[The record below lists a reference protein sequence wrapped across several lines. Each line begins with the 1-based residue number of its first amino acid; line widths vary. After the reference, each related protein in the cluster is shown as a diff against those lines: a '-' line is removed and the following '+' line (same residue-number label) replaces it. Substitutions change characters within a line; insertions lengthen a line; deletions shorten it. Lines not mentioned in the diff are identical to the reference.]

1 MINKK
6 EFIYV
11 LAIILISA
19 VFIQVAR
26 TGTLEQ
32 EFSINQES
40 VKTALKTTA
49 SENIPKDYQKIIA
62 LYSKDHI
69 GSKELRDNMEKIL
82 EMARLNFEMVD
93 IDSEGVLEKVNGAG
107 KDDIIVIGTE
117 KFGNTEYIGLQE
129 ALVSKVEGGTGAVFM
144 VRSYQPG
151 LDRLCGMAKN
161 GGYMEKT
168 VFGIEFHQKFF
179 PGLDE
184 ISMGKDDRKI
194 AHSSLDVKL
203 SGSAMLI
210 ASAQGIPVLWTN
222 DYGSGR
228 VVYVNS
234 TMLMDKANR
243 GIMTQSIALSS
254 DRFVYTI
261 FNGKI
266 VNIDDFPAPVKPGA
280 DDVIYEN
287 YHMNN
292 NMFYRNIWWSSLYN
306 MAKIYHMKYTGL
318 VIGVYNLETKS
329 PLPNINTAGVQDIK
343 YFGRKLSEIGG
354 ELGIHGYNHN
364 SLALNGQMEFDN
376 YGYSPWESKAA
387 MEEGLLKLKN
397 SIEAMYGKD
406 TKIYTYVPPS
416 NIISKDGKEAVKN
429 VFPEIKVFAGL
440 YTGTPE
446 RGVLYQEF
454 GKDPDIEGVYDFPR
468 ISAGYEYN
476 KYVMWDIYSGIAH
489 YGIVSHFIHPDDIL
503 DAERSSGRNWEDLEK
518 GIDSMFGDIYRRFP
532 SLRGMTTTQ
541 AFEEYVKNENMNVYV
556 EYGRDY
562 IRISHESMS
571 PPAYHM
577 IKVKNGSIRS
587 IEGGK
592 YSILDTERGL
602 YLVEATSADVNIK
615 IGYENR

>member
-6 EFIYV
+6 VFIYV

-19 VFIQVAR
+19 AFIQVAR

-49 SENIPKDYQKIIA
+49 SENIPKDCQKVIA
-62 LYSKDHI
+62 LYSKDYK
-69 GSKELRDNMEKIL
+69 GSKDLRDNMEKIL

-93 IDSEGVLEKVNGAG
+93 IDSEGVLDNVNGAG
-107 KDDIIVIGTE
+107 KDDIIVVGTE
-117 KFGNTEYIGLQE
+117 KFGNVKYNDLHN
-129 ALVSKVEGGTGAVFM
+129 ALISKVESGTSAVFM

-151 LDRLCGMAKN
+151 LDKLCGIVKN
-161 GGYMEKT
+161 GGYMGET

-203 SGSAMLI
+203 GVGAKLI
-210 ASAQGIPVLWTN
+210 ASAQGTPVLWTN

-234 TMLMDKANR
+234 TLLMDKANR
-243 GIMTQSIALSS
+243 GIMTQSIALSN
-254 DRFVYTI
+254 DRFIYTI

-266 VNIDDFPAPVKPGA
+266 VNIDDFPAPVKPGT

-306 MAKIYHMKYTGL
+306 MSKKYHMKYTGL
-318 VIGVYNLETKS
+318 VTGVYNLETKS
-329 PLPNINTAGVQDIK
+329 PLPNIDAEGAQDIK

-364 SLALNGQMEFDN
+364 SLALNGQMEFGK
-376 YGYSPWESKAA
+376 YGYSPWESKDA
-387 MEEGLLKLKN
+387 MEEGLLKLKE
-397 SIEAMYGKD
+397 SLEAMYGRD
-406 TKIYTYVPPS
+406 INIYTYVPPS
-416 NIISKDGKEAVKN
+416 NIISKDGKDAVKN

-440 YTGTPE
+440 YTGMPE
-446 RGVLYQEF
+446 NGMLYQEF
-454 GKDPDIEGVYDFPR
+454 GKDPDIEGAYDLPR
-468 ISAGYEYN
+468 ISSGYEYN

-489 YGIVSHFIHPDDIL
+489 YGIVNHFIHPDDIL
-503 DAERSSGRNWEDLEK
+503 DAERSSDRSWEELERD
-518 GIDSMFGDIYRRFP
+518 IDSIFGDIYRRFP
-532 SLRGMTTTQ
+532 YLRGMTSRQ
-541 AFEEYVKNENMNVYV
+541 AVEEYIKNENLNVYV
-556 EYGRDY
+556 EYGSDY
-562 IRISHESMS
+562 IRISHENMS
-571 PPAYHM
+571 PPAYHVL
-577 IKVKNGSIRS
+577 KVKNGKISSID
-587 IEGGK
+587 GGK
-592 YSILDTERGL
+592 YSILDIERGL
-602 YLVEATSADVNIK
+602 YVVEATSADVNIK